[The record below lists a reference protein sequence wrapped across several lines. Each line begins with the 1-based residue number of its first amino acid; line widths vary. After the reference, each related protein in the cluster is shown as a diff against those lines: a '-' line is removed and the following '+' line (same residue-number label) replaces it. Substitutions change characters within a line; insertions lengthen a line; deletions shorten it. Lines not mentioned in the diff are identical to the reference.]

1 MGQNGWFAHT
11 WGDTLMTG
19 EYQHSLDSKGR
30 LFMPAKLRDELGEVF
45 FITISM
51 DRCLCA
57 YSAESWKNLSDR
69 VNAMPYVKQRKMR
82 PLFAHAARCELDAQG
97 RTLIPQNLREYAGFV
112 KNVTVVGCWFG
123 ASENLGPQLVP
134 VGHHGRVPACVGFA
148 FVGNVVVDPL
158 YAALHLPDFT
168 DVTIAGNTFI
178 ATNKVPHLAKDEAI
192 VSIYHD
198 RPKGPGSP
206 TVRLSGNRYVLDPV
220 APRRKLYVS
229 PPRKRDVVVEDEQ

>member
-1 MGQNGWFAHT
+1 
-11 WGDTLMTG
+11 MTG

-112 KNVTVVGCWFG
+112 KNVTVVGCNNHAELWD
-123 ASENLGPQLVP
+123 SEAWEAVFREETTPENI
-134 VGHHGRVPACVGFA
+134 
-148 FVGNVVVDPL
+148 
-158 YAALHLPDFT
+158 AAVMEELEF
-168 DVTIAGNTFI
+168 
-178 ATNKVPHLAKDEAI
+178 
-192 VSIYHD
+192 
-198 RPKGPGSP
+198 
-206 TVRLSGNRYVLDPV
+206 
-220 APRRKLYVS
+220 
-229 PPRKRDVVVEDEQ
+229 